1 VRVVGGRSSG
11 RGRRRGRPRAVDA
24 RSTSY
29 TRARTRETTMGRV
42 RTKTVKKVREKTKD
56 GDVAMSGVVDGGD
69 DGGGGGRGWMDGRVG
84 KTLKGRDATTG
95 EVARARRRSDREAKT
110 RSRGEAIACVSTR
123 RWTVRLTSRRV
134 SRHAGVSPNHR
145 EVLLS
150 THARL
155 CDEQAHRG

>member
-1 VRVVGGRSSG
+1 
-11 RGRRRGRPRAVDA
+11 
-24 RSTSY
+24 
-29 TRARTRETTMGRV
+29 MGRV

-56 GDVAMSGVVDGGD
+56 GDVAMSGVVGD
-69 DGGGGGRGWMDGRVG
+69 DDGDGGRGWMDGRVG
-84 KTLKGRDATTG
+84 KTLKDRDATTG
-95 EVARARRRSDREAKT
+95 EGRSARRGKKREVKK
-110 RSRGEAIACVSTR
+110 RSRGEAVACVSTR

>member
-1 VRVVGGRSSG
+1 
-11 RGRRRGRPRAVDA
+11 
-24 RSTSY
+24 
-29 TRARTRETTMGRV
+29 MGRV

-56 GDVAMSGVVDGGD
+56 GDVAMSEVVDGD
-69 DGGGGGRGWMDGRVG
+69 DGDGGRGVMDGRVG

-95 EVARARRRSDREAKT
+95 EVARARRRSDGVAKT